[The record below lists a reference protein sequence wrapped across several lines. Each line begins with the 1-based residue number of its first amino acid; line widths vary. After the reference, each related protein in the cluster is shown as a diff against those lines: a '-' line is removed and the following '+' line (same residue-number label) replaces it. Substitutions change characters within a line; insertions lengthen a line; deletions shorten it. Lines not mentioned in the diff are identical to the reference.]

1 MGSPRSTRRAEV
13 ADTFGTSSWRKKEL
27 VYQLLI
33 VCGVI
38 WNLRLMRQHAAS
50 MSDLTGTGEDKPH
63 TTFILPES
71 YTDTQGSAGV
81 VCSGCSD
88 QDGNTP
94 ESLKAAATAAAA
106 AAALANLTNA
116 TAIKTEAPP
125 PSLSPPPPASASP
138 PPPASVLNAI
148 PTVSKLDEGASCTSS
163 FKGDSTS
170 AKCFPFCQ
178 AKYAKFHCERCKCRS
193 CAFCALPSP
202 PPSPAVLNTTEE
214 IHATAALDAAAATTV
229 ANTTASTADT
239 NVDSVGLVYIN
250 KSPALATTNATSAL
264 ASNVAAS
271 SNVTSTAV
279 TTTAASSL
287 VAGTTAATATTLEAA
302 ASLAAVSTAEKAQQ
316 PEPEVAEDTEEI
328 VMEEK
333 PIATT
338 PEEDTPEAAMQR
350 EKEEEDTGAMDASV
364 IGA

>member
-94 ESLKAAATAAAA
+94 ESLKAAAAAAA

-148 PTVSKLDEGASCTSS
+148 PTVSKLEEGASCTSS

-214 IHATAALDAAAATTV
+214 IHATAALDAAAATTWQ
-229 ANTTASTADT
+229 TLLHLQPTLMSASC
-239 NVDSVGLVYIN
+239 IN
-250 KSPALATTNATSAL
+250 KSPVLATTNATSAL
-264 ASNVAAS
+264 ASNVMAAS
-271 SNVTSTAV
+271 SNVTSTTV

-350 EKEEEDTGAMDASV
+350 EKEETGPMDTSV